1 MLLTSQEIKSQLLD
15 EPAQQMRAAI
25 LPDQRAQYIEIG
37 QAVKRMAGSKGWKIV
52 EAWLLRKLDVNAILN
67 ADPSSLLLVQAKAQA
82 YAEILQQVA
91 YWIKVYEQFEEE
103 SNKPKEQE

>member
-1 MLLTSQEIKSQLLD
+1 MLLTSQEIKAQLLD
-15 EPAQQMRAAI
+15 EPAQSLRAPI
-25 LPDQRAQYIEIG
+25 LPEQRAQYIEIG

-82 YAEILQQVA
+82 YAEILQQVG
-91 YWIKVYEQFEEE
+91 YWIKVYEQFESEE
-103 SNKPKEQE
+103 NKPKD

>member
-15 EPAQQMRAAI
+15 EPIQQVRPPI
-25 LPDQRAQYIEIG
+25 SKDQRAQYIEIG

-67 ADPSSLLLVQAKAQA
+67 ADPGSLPLVQAKAQA
-82 YAEILQQVA
+82 YAEIFQQVN
-91 YWIKVYEQFEEE
+91 YWIKVYEQFESENE
-103 SNKPKEQE
+103 NKPKEE